1 MTADPTTD
9 HLTLFMLPFL
19 AATGHQWAGVASR
32 LTGDAR
38 CVTIDLPGFG
48 DSHAQTGF
56 SVAEMAEAVA
66 AVVRQHAPRAWA
78 LAGHSMGAKVSCA
91 VARMAEDGAPGLA
104 GLARI
109 VLVAGSPP
117 CPEPMDE
124 AGRADM
130 LGWFQGD
137 AEARRLKA
145 RDYVAGNA
153 SAPLDPTV
161 LDQAAGDVARM
172 NRDAWVAWLDRG
184 SREDWAE
191 RIGVLNTPALI
202 LAGSADAALGPDAQ
216 ARHMAPHFAR
226 HRLEVLEGAGH
237 LLPLERPAE
246 VARLIAE
253 HLGVETLPG

>member
-1 MTADPTTD
+1 MTLDARPT
-9 HLTLFMLPFL
+9 LVLLPFL

-32 LTGDAR
+32 LADDAR

-48 DSHAQTGF
+48 DAHARKGF

-66 AVVRQHAPRAWA
+66 AVVREHAPRRWA
-78 LAGHSMGAKVSCA
+78 IAGHSMGGKVSCA

-104 GLARI
+104 GLERI

-124 AGRADM
+124 ADRAAM
-130 LGWFQGD
+130 LGWFDGD
-137 AEARRLKA
+137 LDARRRRA

-153 SAPLDPTV
+153 AAPLDARV
-161 LDQAAGDVARM
+161 LEQAAGDVARM
-172 NRDAWVAWLDRG
+172 DRDAWVAWLDRG

-191 RIGVLNTPALI
+191 RIGILKTPALI
-202 LAGSADAALGPDAQ
+202 LAGSKDATLGPDAQ
-216 ARHMAPHFAR
+216 RRHMALHFAH
-226 HRLEVLEGAGH
+226 HRIEVLEGAGH

-253 HLGVETLPG
+253 HLGA